1 MSVAI
6 FSRKSLMQNGDDW
19 KRLWM
24 CALIL
29 CRAAKIL
36 CYEASLEK
44 STNFNLKCVYYTES
58 GSRGVSYK
66 Q

>member
-1 MSVAI
+1 MSVAV
-6 FSRKSLMQNGDDW
+6 FSWKSLMQNGGDW
-19 KRLWM
+19 KRLCR
-24 CALIL
+24 CAFIL

-44 STNFNLKCVYYTES
+44 SINFNLRCMYYIES